1 MAGAVRH
8 WDGAALTT
16 TGNKRPR
23 LVPWHIGEEEMTAS
37 ATGDASSIAEAD
49 IVTFVPHLRTGAEP
63 SQEPH
68 ICGRP
73 RARFAKRLLRINSKF
88 RELQ

>member
-1 MAGAVRH
+1 M
-8 WDGAALTT
+8 TT
-16 TGNKRPR
+16 
-23 LVPWHIGEEEMTAS
+23 S
-37 ATGDASSIAEAD
+37 ATGDAGSIAEAD

-63 SQEPH
+63 SQERH